1 MLLPTRLVYLRPR
14 DTEPPPE
21 LPLLVLIP
29 DELLLTLPP
38 RDTDGELLPV
48 VARELL
54 REKELPR
61 LYVDELPA
69 LERELE
75 LMPRLGVVTVRF
87 SERVAGT

>member
-1 MLLPTRLVYLRPR
+1 MVYLRPR

-21 LPLLVLIP
+21 LPLLVLMP
-29 DELLLTLPP
+29 EEFLLTLPP
-38 RDTDGELLPV
+38 RDTEGELLPV

-61 LYVDELPA
+61 LYVDELA
-69 LERELE
+69 ELEREPE
-75 LMPRLGVVTVRF
+75 LRPRLGVVMVRF

>member
-1 MLLPTRLVYLRPR
+1 M
-14 DTEPPPE
+14 
-21 LPLLVLIP
+21 LIP
-29 DELLLTLPP
+29 DEPLLTLPT
-38 RDTDGELLPV
+38 RDTEGELLPV

-69 LERELE
+69 LEREPE
-75 LMPRLGVVTVRF
+75 IRPRLGVVMVRF

>member
-1 MLLPTRLVYLRPR
+1 M
-14 DTEPPPE
+14 
-21 LPLLVLIP
+21 LIP

-38 RDTDGELLPV
+38 RDTEGELLPV

-61 LYVDELPA
+61 LYVDELPE

>member
-1 MLLPTRLVYLRPR
+1 M
-14 DTEPPPE
+14 
-21 LPLLVLIP
+21 LIP

-38 RDTDGELLPV
+38 RDTEDELLPV

-87 SERVAGT
+87 SERVAGI

>member
-1 MLLPTRLVYLRPR
+1 M
-14 DTEPPPE
+14 
-21 LPLLVLIP
+21 LIP

-38 RDTDGELLPV
+38 RDTEGELLPV

>member
-1 MLLPTRLVYLRPR
+1 M
-14 DTEPPPE
+14 
-21 LPLLVLIP
+21 LIP

-38 RDTDGELLPV
+38 RDTEGELLPV

-87 SERVAGT
+87 SERVAGTWL

>member
-1 MLLPTRLVYLRPR
+1 M
-14 DTEPPPE
+14 
-21 LPLLVLIP
+21 LIP

-38 RDTDGELLPV
+38 RDTEGELLPV

-54 REKELPR
+54 RENELPR

-69 LERELE
+69 LERELR
-75 LMPRLGVVTVRF
+75 PRLGVVTVRF

>member
-1 MLLPTRLVYLRPR
+1 M
-14 DTEPPPE
+14 
-21 LPLLVLIP
+21 LIP
-29 DELLLTLPP
+29 DEPLLTLPP

-61 LYVDELPA
+61 LYVDELPE
-69 LERELE
+69 LEREPE
-75 LMPRLGVVTVRF
+75 LRPRLGVVTVRF

>member
-1 MLLPTRLVYLRPR
+1 M
-14 DTEPPPE
+14 
-21 LPLLVLIP
+21 LIP

-54 REKELPR
+54 RENELPR
-61 LYVDELPA
+61 LYVDERPA
-69 LERELE
+69 LEREPE
-75 LMPRLGVVTVRF
+75 LKPRLGVVTVRF

>member
-1 MLLPTRLVYLRPR
+1 M
-14 DTEPPPE
+14 
-21 LPLLVLIP
+21 LIP
-29 DELLLTLPP
+29 DEPLLTLPP

-54 REKELPR
+54 RENELPR

-69 LERELE
+69 LEREPE
-75 LMPRLGVVTVRF
+75 LRPRLGVVTVRF

>member
-1 MLLPTRLVYLRPR
+1 M
-14 DTEPPPE
+14 
-21 LPLLVLIP
+21 LIP

-38 RDTDGELLPV
+38 RDTEVELLPV

-54 REKELPR
+54 RENELPR

-69 LERELE
+69 LEREPE
-75 LMPRLGVVTVRF
+75 LRPRLGVVTVRF

>member
-1 MLLPTRLVYLRPR
+1 M
-14 DTEPPPE
+14 
-21 LPLLVLIP
+21 LIP

-38 RDTDGELLPV
+38 RDTEGELLPV

-69 LERELE
+69 LEREPE
-75 LMPRLGVVTVRF
+75 IWPRLGVVTVRF

>member
-1 MLLPTRLVYLRPR
+1 M
-14 DTEPPPE
+14 
-21 LPLLVLIP
+21 LIP

-54 REKELPR
+54 RENELPR

-69 LERELE
+69 LERELR
-75 LMPRLGVVTVRF
+75 PRLGVVTVRF

>member
-1 MLLPTRLVYLRPR
+1 M
-14 DTEPPPE
+14 
-21 LPLLVLIP
+21 LIP

-38 RDTDGELLPV
+38 RDTEDELLPV

-54 REKELPR
+54 RENELPR

-87 SERVAGT
+87 SERVAGI